1 MKTIESHKPFNNF
14 YESKGKTYAVLEQK
28 TKTIENTEN
37 LIYVAKVLEITQEQK
52 LKGYEKILKE
62 YKLNNLTVEVAGF
75 NFYVDTES
83 RIDISTALDEAKEL
97 GLTDDYEIDW
107 KTKEGWK
114 TVTVANLKE
123 ARKKALQAKANLIG
137 AEGVQTA

>member
-1 MKTIESHKPFNNF
+1 MKTIEKHKPFDNF
-14 YESKGKTYAVLEQK
+14 YESKGKLYAVLEQK
-28 TKTIENTEN
+28 TKTIEDTED

-62 YKLNNLTVEVAGF
+62 HKLNNLTVEVAEF
-75 NFYVDTES
+75 IFYADSES
-83 RIDISTALDEAKEL
+83 RIDISATLDEAKEL
-97 GLTDDYEIDW
+97 NLTDDYEIEW

-123 ARKKALQAKANLIG
+123 ARKKALQVKANLIG